1 MSGEQRRYVE
11 NIRLA
16 ADVLL
21 EEINEILDYSKL
33 ESGRMTFE
41 NKNFN
46 LRHLVDT
53 LKAILENEAE
63 QRNLTFVIEIDE
75 SVPEYVYGDP
85 LKLKQVLTNLIYN
98 GFKFTKEGGV
108 KGVYLAA
115 NPDSVFWDEL
125 GAIKKRDG
133 FKLMWEI
140 ESVWARPEFMD
151 LILHAVQFADIFSI
165 NLAETQALFGCESDE
180 DCIRGLRT
188 LGVDMTLFRVGE
200 RGLYVVT
207 KDEAVYLP
215 PAPGSVVDTVGCGN
229 SSTGGAL
236 YAYAEGKD
244 PLTVGLMANIASARN
259 LMQYGLIPEFRSI
272 REECFWELE
281 MLKARYK

>member
-33 ESGRMTFE
+33 ESGHMTFE

-46 LRHLVDT
+46 LRHLADT

-75 SVPEYVYGDP
+75 SVPEYVNGDP

-108 KGVYLAA
+108 TLSIKSLHFSSKQCVLEFSVKDTGIGVKKEQRQKIFDAFAQADASITRKYGGTGLGLPICRKIVHEMSKG
-115 NPDSVFWDEL
+115 
-125 GAIKKRDG
+125 
-133 FKLMWEI
+133 
-140 ESVWARPEFMD
+140 
-151 LILHAVQFADIFSI
+151 
-165 NLAETQALFGCESDE
+165 
-180 DCIRGLRT
+180 
-188 LGVDMTLFRVGE
+188 
-200 RGLYVVT
+200 
-207 KDEAVYLP
+207 
-215 PAPGSVVDTVGCGN
+215 
-229 SSTGGAL
+229 
-236 YAYAEGKD
+236 
-244 PLTVGLMANIASARN
+244 
-259 LMQYGLIPEFRSI
+259 
-272 REECFWELE
+272 
-281 MLKARYK
+281 